1 MKIIINESQLDVI
14 SKHINEAALPSFSLK
29 ELSTIKTFKDKV
41 RYCVANLGKPIGNG
55 SSRQVFQIDDEK
67 ILKLAKNNK
76 GIAQNQYEGQDD
88 YYKEDMLIF
97 PKVYDKADDFS
108 WIVSEYVLP
117 AKNQDFIHCLGMSF
131 DEFRSIVVA
140 LERQH
145 KYAKSYGGLVKPI
158 SKEELWNYCDNNK
171 FISELNDYIGSYDI
185 GVGDLYC
192 LSTYGLAVR
201 NGKPFIVILDSGL
214 SEYVYDTYY
223 NR

>member
-76 GIAQNQYEGQDD
+76 GLAQNQYEGQDD

>member
-76 GIAQNQYEGQDD
+76 GLAQNQYEGQDD

-214 SEYVYDTYY
+214 SEYVYDMYY

>member
-1 MKIIINESQLDVI
+1 MRIIINESQLDVI
-14 SKHINEAALPSFSLK
+14 SKHINEAALPSFSLE
-29 ELSTIKTFKDKV
+29 ELSNLKSFKDKV

-76 GIAQNQYEGQDD
+76 GLAQNQYEGQDD

-131 DEFRSIVVA
+131 DEFRSIVAA
-140 LERQH
+140 LEKQH
-145 KYAKSYGGLVKPI
+145 KYSNSYRFVRPI
-158 SKEELWNYCDNNK
+158 SKEELWDYCDNNK

-192 LSTYGLAVR
+192 LSTYGLAMR
-201 NGKPFIVILDSGL
+201 NGQPSIVILDSGL
-214 SEYVYDTYY
+214 SEYIYDTYY

>member
-1 MKIIINESQLDVI
+1 MRIIINESQLDVI
-14 SKHINEAALPSFSLK
+14 SKHINEAALPSFSLE
-29 ELSTIKTFKDKV
+29 ELSNLKSFKDKV

-76 GIAQNQYEGQDD
+76 GLAQNQYEGQDD

-117 AKNQDFIHCLGMSF
+117 AKNQDFI
-131 DEFRSIVVA
+131 
-140 LERQH
+140 LEKQH
-145 KYAKSYGGLVKPI
+145 KYSNSYRFVRPI
-158 SKEELWNYCDNNK
+158 SKEELWDYCDNNK

-192 LSTYGLAVR
+192 LSTYGLAMR
-201 NGKPFIVILDSGL
+201 NGQPSIVILDSGL
-214 SEYVYDTYY
+214 SEYIYDTYY